1 MKRSGPQENDRRRP
15 VARFTAQTT
24 DGWVHLVGI
33 VPRPALASY
42 SEAFYGDRFAGKG
55 KTK

>member
-33 VPRPALASY
+33 VPRPALASS
-42 SEAFYGDRFAGKG
+42 SEEFYGDRFAGKG